1 MLWEPAYVG
10 SPQTYIIM
18 SDRKNPYE
26 KYLRVLDFEIKTLQ
40 HVIQLTGE
48 NFKIGKRPTSNEII
62 EIKLLAEKRLRKLE
76 RIDPTNEKQI
86 HREASK
92 IFHTLKPKTQ

>member
-1 MLWEPAYVG
+1 MCIGY
-10 SPQTYIIM
+10 PQAYIIM

-48 NFKIGKRPTSNEII
+48 NFKIRKRPTSNEII
-62 EIKLLAEKRLRKLE
+62 EIKLLVEKRLRKLK
-76 RIDPTNEKQI
+76 RIDPTNENRFIEKLV
-86 HREASK
+86 RYFTS
-92 IFHTLKPKTQ
+92 